1 MPLKTKEKTALVFG
15 ATGLVGN
22 ELTNL
27 LLSNDHYDFIK
38 IFVRKKTE
46 IQHPKLIQVV
56 NTLENP
62 EEIADDIKGD
72 DLFCCLGTT
81 RKKAGSR
88 EAFEWVDLH
97 LPLKIASIALKNE
110 VRKFLVVSSI
120 GAKPSSRNFY
130 LRTKGFMEQG
140 ILALNFE
147 NICIVRP
154 SILLGQRT
162 ESRLGEEVGKFLVG
176 IFSFMF
182 IGPLKK
188 YKGIR
193 AETVA
198 RAMIRLA
205 NTVNKRAI
213 LESHKLQDT
222 GKQL

>member
-1 MPLKTKEKTALVFG
+1 MSLKTKEKTALVFG

-27 LLSNDHYDFIK
+27 LLSNDHYDFVK
-38 IFVRKKTE
+38 IFVRKKTD

-62 EEIADDIKGD
+62 EDIVGDIKGD
-72 DLFCCLGTT
+72 DLYCCLGTT
-81 RKKAGSR
+81 LKKAGSR

-97 LPLKIASIALKNE
+97 LPLTLASIALKNE

-120 GAKPSSRNFY
+120 GAKPGSRNFY
-130 LRTKGFMEQG
+130 LRTKGNMEQG

-154 SILLGQRT
+154 SILLGQRK

-205 NTVNKRAI
+205 NTVNKRVI